1 MSFFNK
7 VGSSLGLGSPNK
19 AKNKTLAIAMHLSEK
34 GKITSMDSINLYGAT
49 RLSAIIFTFRKR
61 GIEIA
66 SVDKKSVDRFG
77 KDVTFA
83 EYTLVGTQEN
93 MEKLANLIK
102 KGQGQ

>member
-1 MSFFNK
+1 MSFLNK
-7 VGSSLGLGSPNK
+7 VGSSLGLGSTNK
-19 AKNKTLAIAMHLSEK
+19 AKSKTLAIAMHLVEK
-34 GKITSMDSINLYGAT
+34 GKITSMESFNLYGAT

-66 SVDKKSVDRFG
+66 SVDMKTIDRYG
-77 KDVTFA
+77 KDIHFA